1 MIVFFK
7 LVILSTKILIDINKI
22 IDLLIKYINIGKKV
36 IILLFSFNKC
46 ILDLLNISET
56 CSLFNSIESF
66 IDNFHISLIVID
78 KLNFFFIIDNK
89 FSQTIFKYCR
99 SIILNNINLSS
110 FDSATS
116 IEFWILEFLVELSQ
130 TSIIV
135 RFIFL
140 ILHF

>member
-46 ILDLLNISET
+46 ILDLLNIGET

-89 FSQTIFKYCR
+89 FSQTTFKYCR

-116 IEFWILEFLVELSQ
+116 IEFWILEFLVELS
-130 TSIIV
+130 
-135 RFIFL
+135 
-140 ILHF
+140 

>member
-36 IILLFSFNKC
+36 IILLFSFDKC

-89 FSQTIFKYCR
+89 FSQTTFKYCR

-116 IEFWILEFLVELSQ
+116 IEFWILEFLVELS
-130 TSIIV
+130 
-135 RFIFL
+135 
-140 ILHF
+140 

>member
-66 IDNFHISLIVID
+66 IDNFHISLIVIN

-89 FSQTIFKYCR
+89 FSQTTFKYCR

-116 IEFWILEFLVELSQ
+116 IEFWILEFLVELS
-130 TSIIV
+130 
-135 RFIFL
+135 
-140 ILHF
+140 

>member
-66 IDNFHISLIVID
+66 IDNFHISLIVIN

-116 IEFWILEFLVELSQ
+116 IEFWILEFLVELS
-130 TSIIV
+130 
-135 RFIFL
+135 
-140 ILHF
+140 

>member
-7 LVILSTKILIDINKI
+7 LVILSTKILIYINKI
-22 IDLLIKYINIGKKV
+22 INLLIKYINIGKKV

-46 ILDLLNISET
+46 ILDLLNIGET
-56 CSLFNSIESF
+56 CSLFNSIKSF
-66 IDNFHISLIVID
+66 IDNFHISLIVIN
-78 KLNFFFIIDNK
+78 KFNLFFIIDNK

-116 IEFWILEFLVELSQ
+116 IEFWILEFLVELS
-130 TSIIV
+130 
-135 RFIFL
+135 
-140 ILHF
+140 

>member
-1 MIVFFK
+1 LIVFFK
-7 LVILSTKILIDINKI
+7 LVILSTKILIYINKI

-46 ILDLLNISET
+46 ILDLLNIGET
-56 CSLFNSIESF
+56 CSLFNSIKSF
-66 IDNFHISLIVID
+66 IDNFHISLIVIN
-78 KLNFFFIIDNK
+78 KFNLFFIIDNK

-116 IEFWILEFLVELSQ
+116 IEFWILEFLVELS
-130 TSIIV
+130 
-135 RFIFL
+135 
-140 ILHF
+140 

>member
-89 FSQTIFKYCR
+89 FSQTTFKYCR

-116 IEFWILEFLVELSQ
+116 IEFWILEFLVELS
-130 TSIIV
+130 
-135 RFIFL
+135 
-140 ILHF
+140 

>member
-56 CSLFNSIESF
+56 CCLFNSIESF

>member
-116 IEFWILEFLVELSQ
+116 IEFWILEFLVELS
-130 TSIIV
+130 
-135 RFIFL
+135 
-140 ILHF
+140 

>member
-7 LVILSTKILIDINKI
+7 LVILSTKILIYINKI

-46 ILDLLNISET
+46 ILDLLNIGET
-56 CSLFNSIESF
+56 CSLFNSIKSF
-66 IDNFHISLIVID
+66 IDNFHISLIVIN
-78 KLNFFFIIDNK
+78 KFNLFFIIDNK

-116 IEFWILEFLVELSQ
+116 IEFWILEFLVELS
-130 TSIIV
+130 
-135 RFIFL
+135 
-140 ILHF
+140 